1 MDNEA
6 IIVLNYLNKNSD
18 AEWIYVPWK
27 KIEKALE
34 EKNKPPMCLLGF
46 RRKDVNDNASPE
58 EKYMYFCRKDQPR
71 MSQKK
76 FLETHG
82 KNLLQHLKDK
92 FGDKFKITDRM
103 PSLTIT
109 NSVTLYEAVPEPPV
123 VKANISL
130 ELKMTL
136 TCLDSHISNILEF
149 EEENGKEFSLK
160 ANKTY
165 DDIAAS
171 FGLKYNGEGKHIIAA
186 GLSSSILGDHLTGS
200 IEVIPIGPSLVEVTG
215 GNEFQGNCVR
225 EMNGHKWKLEYKAGY
240 KLDVVIETDKN
251 KRSNRLTPFQLRV
264 RSIVP
269 VAEKHRLT
277 YIDQRVIN
285 QTHVPTPQISANVAH
300 HWYQNV
306 STWENIGACAVL
318 ITGVAGVVLTVATG
332 QLEAA
337 PLDAMVIRR
346 GFTMLKFAH

>member
-92 FGDKFKITDRM
+92 FGDKFEITDHM

-186 GLSSSILGDHLTGS
+186 GLSSSILGDHLTGGV
-200 IEVIPIGPSLVEVTG
+200 EVTPIGPSLVEVTAE
-215 GNEFQGNCVR
+215 NEFQGNCVR
-225 EMNGHKWKLEYKAGY
+225 KLNGHDWKLEYKASY
-240 KLDVVIETDKN
+240 NLDVVIDIDKN
-251 KRSNRLTPFQLRV
+251 KRSNRLTPFPLRV

-269 VAEKHRLT
+269 VTENNWITDR
-277 YIDQRVIN
+277 RRIN
-285 QTHVPTPQISANVAH
+285 DVLPSTSPQAAVAPH
-300 HWYQNV
+300 HWYQDA
-306 STWENIGACAVL
+306 STWENIGACAVI
-318 ITGVAGVVLTVATG
+318 ITGIAVAGVTLATG
-332 QLEAA
+332 QVEAA

-346 GFTMLKFAH
+346 GFTMLRYAH